1 MEKKRGE
8 SDSDTLSTCESTTT
22 GLLWSRSSWLTAV
35 GEELGVGGWEGW
47 SAHWERRIEGEEEE
61 RGRGEI
67 EDVSSHAFI
76 RNVSRGTFPFPI
88 HGTVLCVITGFGKL

>member
-1 MEKKRGE
+1 MEGGRGG
-8 SDSDTLSTCESTTT
+8 LPT
-22 GLLWSRSSWLTAV
+22 GR
-35 GEELGVGGWEGW
+35 EELR
-47 SAHWERRIEGEEEE
+47 ERRGE